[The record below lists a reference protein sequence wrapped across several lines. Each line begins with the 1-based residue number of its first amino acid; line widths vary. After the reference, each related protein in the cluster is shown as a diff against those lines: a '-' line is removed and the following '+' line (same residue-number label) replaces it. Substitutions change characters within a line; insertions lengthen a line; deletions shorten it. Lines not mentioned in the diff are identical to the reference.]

1 MDIQEELCY
10 PMGSMNLQTQYCHIF
25 CRLVCTSTQCMH
37 LSLVNNCIFTHQI
50 YRQRDILW
58 NHPQTSDCT
67 NYPQVVP
74 VGWMPPRLLKDSWIW
89 HYHLFTLMKSG
100 AHMLQKLWALETTKD
115 VALEWESVH
124 NGIQIISNHI
134 TPSHCDTNGQPEWFN
149 LLASFTG
156 GGSIPHF
163 LVKDLGGSWIRFWI
177 FLRNCSWPVWSRIW
191 AWGPSLVWGG

>member
-1 MDIQEELCY
+1 
-10 PMGSMNLQTQYCHIF
+10 
-25 CRLVCTSTQCMH
+25 
-37 LSLVNNCIFTHQI
+37 
-50 YRQRDILW
+50 
-58 NHPQTSDCT
+58 
-67 NYPQVVP
+67 
-74 VGWMPPRLLKDSWIW
+74 
-89 HYHLFTLMKSG
+89 MKSG

-163 LVKDLGGSWIRFWI
+163 LVKDLGLDFEYS
-177 FLRNCSWPVWSRIW
+177 SRTVVGLCGATFEHEVQ
-191 AWGPSLVWGG
+191 AWGGGDRACYPHFLQEAVQE